1 MTLKPSLLAVLLA
14 SAAAACLMPAPAKA
28 GSLDQAQLACY
39 VDTYAFDQ
47 LATDFCVSV
56 WTPGGADLE
65 SVAVFEVVGLP
76 PGNYTYSWNFA
87 CDSSLSCFT
96 SINARWD
103 HVKTAQVTVRN
114 VATGE
119 QRTLSA
125 TAEYING
132 WD

>member
-1 MTLKPSLLAVLLA
+1 MTLKPLLPAVLLA
-14 SAAAACLMPAPAKA
+14 SAAAACLIPAPAKA

-47 LATDFCVSV
+47 LVADFCVSV
-56 WTPGGADLE
+56 WIPGGADLE

-76 PGNYTYSWNFA
+76 AGNFTYSWNFD
-87 CDSSLSCFT
+87 CGSWPSCFT

-132 WD
+132 FD